1 MPDFSRHFM
10 TLVQTAYPVDS
21 DVTSADVIDSLQDN
35 GRSAR
40 EEPTVAQQQHPTP
53 AQLGIAAALGMIG
66 GMLVRTYVETRRRA
80 PVAEGLIDW
89 QQAEQAALSVSAWQS
104 APIAN
109 RQVRIEQYR
118 RLVARSEPLIADYL
132 GVTLPRP
139 TDAVQ
144 VLDRREW
151 IGANLN
157 SFAALFAP
165 VEQLLERG
173 SLTAAVSGM
182 NRRLL
187 GTQIGLLLGYL
198 SQRVLGQY
206 DLSLLSAEQ
215 QSGTLYFVDCNIGAV
230 QRRLNLNDEDFRL
243 WITLH
248 EMTHAFEFEAYGW
261 VRPHFRA
268 LLERNFTLLADD
280 GGGLFALVN
289 RLVSGISS
297 GRHWLEAVLTD
308 EQRRLF
314 DEIQA
319 LMAVVEG
326 FGNHVM
332 NAVGS
337 RLLPSFHQIEQQ
349 IAERKLR
356 RTTFDQIVAYLT
368 GLDLKQAQY
377 QLGEAF
383 VDRIVAERGI
393 SGAVR
398 IWAGPEYLPTM
409 AEIRRPELWLQRIPA
424 C

>member
-1 MPDFSRHFM
+1 M
-10 TLVQTAYPVDS
+10 
-21 DVTSADVIDSLQDN
+21 
-35 GRSAR
+35 
-40 EEPTVAQQQHPTP
+40 AQRQHPTP

-66 GMLVRTYVETRRRA
+66 GMLVRTYVETTRRRA
-80 PVAEGLIDW
+80 QPADGLIDW

-104 APIAN
+104 APIVN
-109 RQVRIEQYR
+109 RQARVEQYR

-132 GVTLPRP
+132 GVTLPKP
-139 TDAVQ
+139 TEAVH
-144 VLDRREW
+144 VMDRREW
-151 IGANLN
+151 IAANLN
-157 SFAALFAP
+157 SFTALFAP

-173 SLTAAVSGM
+173 PMTAAVSGL

-215 QSGTLYFVDCNIGAV
+215 QGGALYFVDCNIGAL
-230 QRRLNLNDEDFRL
+230 QRRLGLHDEDFRL

-248 EMTHAFEFEAYGW
+248 EMTHAFEFEAYSW
-261 VRPHFRA
+261 VRPHFRS
-268 LLERNFTLLADD
+268 LLERNFAMLTDDD
-280 GGGLFALVN
+280 GGMPALLS
-289 RLVSGISS
+289 RLVSGLSS

-332 NAVGS
+332 NTVGS
-337 RLLPSFHQIEQQ
+337 QLLPSFHHIEQT

-393 SGAVR
+393 RGATR
-398 IWAGPEYLPTM
+398 LWAGPESLPTM
-409 AEIRRPELWLQRIPA
+409 AEIRQPELWLQRVPA
-424 C
+424 E